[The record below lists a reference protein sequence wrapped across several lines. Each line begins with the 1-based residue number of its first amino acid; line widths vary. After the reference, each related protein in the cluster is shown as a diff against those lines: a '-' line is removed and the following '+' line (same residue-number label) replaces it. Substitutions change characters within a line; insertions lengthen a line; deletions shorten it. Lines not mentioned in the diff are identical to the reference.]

1 VTKRGSTCAVI
12 VLAVVIVCSGLVR
25 AQSEQAER
33 IRACIAAFQD
43 ATASPDNAIP
53 RSLLNKAEAVVVF
66 PGTIKGG
73 FVAGAHRGH
82 GILSVRDPKT
92 RQWSAPAFMSLTGG
106 SIGAQIGLSEVDIV
120 LVVMNQRG
128 IQNLLSNKFKVGADA
143 AIAAGPIGR
152 DAEASTDIQMRA
164 EILSYSHTRG
174 VFAGATLKG
183 TAITTD
189 GDANRIF
196 YGRELTVQQI
206 VFEGVGRTVDPVP
219 EWIAF
224 LTKVMP

>member
-1 VTKRGSTCAVI
+1 MTRSGLASLA
-12 VLAVVIVCSGLVR
+12 LALAAVVVCAAVAS
-25 AQSEQAER
+25 AQSDQAER

-53 RSLLNKAEAVVVF
+53 RSLLNRAEAVVVF

-73 FVAGAHRGH
+73 FIAGVHRGH

-92 RQWSAPAFMSLTGG
+92 RQWSPPSFMTLTGG
-106 SIGAQIGLSEVDIV
+106 SFGAQIGVSEVDIV

-128 IQNLLSNKFKVGADA
+128 IENLLSNQFKVGADVG
-143 AIAAGPIGR
+143 IAAGPVGR
-152 DAEASTDIQMRA
+152 DAEVATDIAMRA

-196 YGRELTVQQI
+196 YGRELTTRQI